1 MRYNFSRKY
10 FDYQNIKKSLL
21 VNGDF
26 FMNNLK
32 FLLKLSGQH
41 KIKLIIAALF
51 SIISTTLSAIP
62 YILVYRI
69 ILELFND
76 KIDYRNIQS
85 LVFKAIFFIILGV
98 AARILSGIF
107 SHISAFNILYKIRID
122 LIEHMSGL
130 NMGFFKKSM
139 TGKLKKIINE
149 DVEKLENFI
158 AHQIPDLSSAFVTPL
173 IFFGIMLYFN
183 WKLSLVLFIPVILGI
198 LAQSGMFK
206 NYTGKVD
213 HFYKL
218 VAKLNSTIMEYINAM
233 NVMKAFN
240 LTAKSFKDYRD
251 NTQEYADYWVELTE
265 LAVPYY
271 SAFLCLVDTGML
283 FIIPIGGIMLL
294 NSRITVPVYILF
306 LLMST
311 IFLNSLKSLFELSQ
325 NLSFLLK
332 GMEKIIEIFDEKEQA
347 SGNIKFPQNFSQ
359 GLKYENITFAYNK
372 AKVINDFTLNI
383 RAGTTTALV
392 GPSGSGKTTIGLLA
406 GRFWDTDE
414 GKITI
419 DGINIKDIS
428 YESLMDN
435 VSFVFQDTFMLHD
448 TIYENIL
455 MGKNYTRDEVEN
467 AAKKA
472 QIHDFIMSLPDKY
485 ETKIGEGGI
494 KLSGG
499 EKQRI
504 SIARAILK
512 NTPIVILDEVT
523 SYSDIENEAKIQ
535 SALKTLLKGK
545 TALIIAH
552 RLYTIKNA
560 DNIVFMNK
568 GKIME
573 QGTHDELL
581 KNRADYWHLW
591 SLYNEEKQEN

>member
-1 MRYNFSRKY
+1 
-10 FDYQNIKKSLL
+10 
-21 VNGDF
+21 
-26 FMNNLK
+26 MNNLK

-41 KIKLIIAALF
+41 KIKLIVSAMF
-51 SIISTTLSAIP
+51 SIISTTLSVIP
-62 YILVYRI
+62 YLLVYSI
-69 ILELFND
+69 ILELFNREISYN
-76 KIDYRNIQS
+76 KIQS
-85 LVFKAIFFIILGV
+85 LVFIAILFIILGV
-98 AARILSGIF
+98 VARILSGIF

-122 LIEHMSGL
+122 LIEHMSKL
-130 NMGFFKKSM
+130 NMGFFKKNM

-158 AHQIPDLSSAFVTPL
+158 AHQIPDLSSAFATPL
-173 IFFGIMLYFN
+173 IFLGIMFYFN
-183 WKLSLVLFIPVILGI
+183 WQLSLVLFIPIILGI

-206 NYTGKVD
+206 NYMGKVD

-251 NTQEYADYWVELTE
+251 NTQEYADYWIELTE

-271 SAFLCLVDTGML
+271 SAFLCLVDTGLL

-294 NSRITVPVYILF
+294 NGKITISVYILF

-311 IFLNSLKSLFELSQ
+311 IFLNSLRTLFELSES
-325 NLSFLLK
+325 LSFLLK
-332 GMEKIIEIFDEKEQA
+332 GMEKIIEIFNEKEQK
-347 SGNIKFPQNFSQ
+347 SGNISFPEHFSES
-359 GLKYENITFAYNK
+359 LKYENVTFAYNK
-372 AKVINDFTLNI
+372 AKVINNFTLTI

-406 GRFWDTDE
+406 GRFWDIDE

-419 DGINIKDIS
+419 DGTDIKDIS

-435 VSFVFQDTFMLHD
+435 ISFVFQDTFMLHD
-448 TIYENIL
+448 TIYENII
-455 MGKNYTRDEVEN
+455 MGKNYTREEVEN

-472 QIHDFIMSLPDKY
+472 QIHDFIMSLPDRY
-485 ETKIGEGGI
+485 ETKIGEGGV

-545 TALIIAH
+545 TGLIIAH

-560 DNIVFMNK
+560 DNIVFMKK
-568 GKIME
+568 GQITE
-573 QGTHDELL
+573 QGTHEELL
-581 KNRADYWHLW
+581 RNRADYWHLW
-591 SLYNEEKQEN
+591 SLYNENDLEKEVTE

>member
-1 MRYNFSRKY
+1 
-10 FDYQNIKKSLL
+10 
-21 VNGDF
+21 
-26 FMNNLK
+26 MNNLK

-41 KIKLIIAALF
+41 KIKLIVSAMF

-62 YILVYRI
+62 YLLVYSI
-69 ILELFND
+69 ILELFNREISYN
-76 KIDYRNIQS
+76 KIQS
-85 LVFKAIFFIILGV
+85 LVFIAILFIILGV
-98 AARILSGIF
+98 VARILSGIF

-122 LIEHMSGL
+122 LIEHMSKL
-130 NMGFFKKSM
+130 NMGFFKKNM

-158 AHQIPDLSSAFVTPL
+158 AHQIPDLSSAFATPL
-173 IFFGIMLYFN
+173 IFLGIMFYFN
-183 WKLSLVLFIPVILGI
+183 WQLSLVLFIPIILGI

-206 NYTGKVD
+206 NYMGKVD

-251 NTQEYADYWVELTE
+251 NTQEYADYWIELTE

-271 SAFLCLVDTGML
+271 SAFLCLVDTGLL

-294 NSRITVPVYILF
+294 NGKITISVYILF

-311 IFLNSLKSLFELSQ
+311 IFLNSLRTLFELSES
-325 NLSFLLK
+325 LSFLLK
-332 GMEKIIEIFDEKEQA
+332 GMEKIIEIFNEKEQK
-347 SGNIKFPQNFSQ
+347 SGDISFPEHFSES
-359 GLKYENITFAYNK
+359 LKYENVTFAYNK
-372 AKVINDFTLNI
+372 AKVINNFTLTI

-406 GRFWDTDE
+406 GRFWDIDE

-419 DGINIKDIS
+419 DGTDIKDIS

-448 TIYENIL
+448 TIYENII
-455 MGKNYTRDEVEN
+455 MGKNYTREEVEN

-472 QIHDFIMSLPDKY
+472 QIHDFIMSLPDRY
-485 ETKIGEGGI
+485 ETKIGEGGV

-560 DNIVFMNK
+560 DNIVFMKK
-568 GKIME
+568 GQITE
-573 QGTHDELL
+573 QGTHEELL
-581 KNRADYWHLW
+581 RNRADYWHLW
-591 SLYNEEKQEN
+591 SLYNENDLEKEVTE

>member
-1 MRYNFSRKY
+1 
-10 FDYQNIKKSLL
+10 
-21 VNGDF
+21 
-26 FMNNLK
+26 MNNLK

-41 KIKLIIAALF
+41 KIKLIISAMF

-62 YILVYRI
+62 YLLVYSI
-69 ILELFND
+69 ILELFNREISYN
-76 KIDYRNIQS
+76 KIQS
-85 LVFKAIFFIILGV
+85 LVFIAILFIILGV
-98 AARILSGIF
+98 VARILSGIF

-122 LIEHMSGL
+122 LIEHMSKL
-130 NMGFFKKSM
+130 NMGFFKKNM

-158 AHQIPDLSSAFVTPL
+158 AHQIPDLSSAFATPL
-173 IFFGIMLYFN
+173 IFLGIMFYFN
-183 WKLSLVLFIPVILGI
+183 WRLSLVLFIPIILGI

-206 NYTGKVD
+206 NYMGKVD

-251 NTQEYADYWVELTE
+251 NTQEYADYWIELTE

-271 SAFLCLVDTGML
+271 SAFLCLVDTGLL

-294 NSRITVPVYILF
+294 NGKITISVYILF

-311 IFLNSLKSLFELSQ
+311 IFLNSLRTLFELSES
-325 NLSFLLK
+325 LSFLLK
-332 GMEKIIEIFDEKEQA
+332 GMEKIIEIFNEKEQE
-347 SGNIKFPQNFSQ
+347 SGNISFPEHFSES
-359 GLKYENITFAYNK
+359 LKYENVTFAYNK
-372 AKVINDFTLNI
+372 AKVINNFTLTI

-406 GRFWDTDE
+406 GRFWDIDE

-419 DGINIKDIS
+419 DGTDIKDIS

-435 VSFVFQDTFMLHD
+435 ISFVFQDTFMLHD
-448 TIYENIL
+448 TIYENII
-455 MGKNYTRDEVEN
+455 MGKNYTREEVEN

-472 QIHDFIMSLPDKY
+472 QIHDFIMSLPDRY
-485 ETKIGEGGI
+485 ETKIGEGGV

-560 DNIVFMNK
+560 DNIVFMKK
-568 GKIME
+568 GQITE
-573 QGTHDELL
+573 QGTHEELL
-581 KNRADYWHLW
+581 RNKGDYWHLW
-591 SLYNEEKQEN
+591 SLYNENDLEKEVTE

>member
-1 MRYNFSRKY
+1 
-10 FDYQNIKKSLL
+10 
-21 VNGDF
+21 
-26 FMNNLK
+26 MNNLK

-41 KIKLIIAALF
+41 KIKLIVSAMF

-62 YILVYRI
+62 YLLVYSI
-69 ILELFND
+69 ILEIFNREISYN
-76 KIDYRNIQS
+76 KIKS
-85 LVFKAIFFIILGV
+85 LVFIAILFIILGV

-122 LIEHMSGL
+122 LIEHMSKL
-130 NMGFFKKSM
+130 NMGFFKKNM

-158 AHQIPDLSSAFVTPL
+158 AHQIPDLSSAFATPL
-173 IFFGIMLYFN
+173 IFLGIMFYFN
-183 WKLSLVLFIPVILGI
+183 WQLSLVLFIPIILGI

-206 NYTGKVD
+206 NYMGKVD

-240 LTAKSFKDYRD
+240 LTAKSFKDYRN
-251 NTQEYADYWVELTE
+251 NTQEYADYWIELTE

-271 SAFLCLVDTGML
+271 SAFLCLLDTGLL

-294 NSRITVPVYILF
+294 NGKITISVYILF

-311 IFLNSLKSLFELSQ
+311 IFLNSLRTLFELSES
-325 NLSFLLK
+325 LSFLLK
-332 GMEKIIEIFDEKEQA
+332 GMEKIIEIFNEKEQK
-347 SGNIKFPQNFSQ
+347 SGDISFPEHFSES
-359 GLKYENITFAYNK
+359 LKYENVTFAYNK
-372 AKVINDFTLNI
+372 AKVINNFTLTI

-406 GRFWDTDE
+406 GRFWDIDE

-419 DGINIKDIS
+419 DGTDIKDIS

-435 VSFVFQDTFMLHD
+435 ISFVFQDTFMLHD
-448 TIYENIL
+448 TIYENII
-455 MGKNYTRDEVEN
+455 MGKNYTREEVEN

-472 QIHDFIMSLPDKY
+472 QIHDFIMSLPDRY

-560 DNIVFMNK
+560 DNIVFMKK
-568 GKIME
+568 GQITE
-573 QGTHDELL
+573 QGMHEELL
-581 KNRADYWHLW
+581 RNRADYWHLW
-591 SLYNEEKQEN
+591 SLYNENDLEKEVTE

>member
-1 MRYNFSRKY
+1 
-10 FDYQNIKKSLL
+10 
-21 VNGDF
+21 
-26 FMNNLK
+26 MNNLK

-41 KIKLIIAALF
+41 KIKLIVSAMF
-51 SIISTTLSAIP
+51 SIISTTLSVIP
-62 YILVYRI
+62 YLLVYSI
-69 ILELFND
+69 ILELFNREISYN
-76 KIDYRNIQS
+76 KIQS
-85 LVFKAIFFIILGV
+85 LVFIAILFIILGV
-98 AARILSGIF
+98 VARILSGIF

-122 LIEHMSGL
+122 LIEHMSKL
-130 NMGFFKKSM
+130 NMGFFKKNM

-158 AHQIPDLSSAFVTPL
+158 AHQIPDLSSAFATPL
-173 IFFGIMLYFN
+173 IFLGIMFYFN
-183 WKLSLVLFIPVILGI
+183 WQLSLVLFIPIILGI

-206 NYTGKVD
+206 NYMGKVD

-251 NTQEYADYWVELTE
+251 NTQEYADYWIELTE

-271 SAFLCLVDTGML
+271 SAFLCLVDTGLL

-294 NSRITVPVYILF
+294 NGKITISVYILF

-311 IFLNSLKSLFELSQ
+311 IFLNSLRTLFELSES
-325 NLSFLLK
+325 LSFLLK
-332 GMEKIIEIFDEKEQA
+332 GMEKIIEIFNEKEQK
-347 SGNIKFPQNFSQ
+347 SGDISFPEHFSES
-359 GLKYENITFAYNK
+359 LKYENVTFAYNK
-372 AKVINDFTLNI
+372 AKVINNFTLTI

-406 GRFWDTDE
+406 GRFWDIEE

-419 DGINIKDIS
+419 DGTDIKDIS

-448 TIYENIL
+448 TIYENII
-455 MGKNYTRDEVEN
+455 MGKNYTREEVEN

-472 QIHDFIMSLPDKY
+472 QIHDFIMSLPDRY

-512 NTPIVILDEVT
+512 NTPIVILNEVT

-560 DNIVFMNK
+560 DNIVFMKK
-568 GKIME
+568 GQITE
-573 QGTHDELL
+573 QGTHEELL
-581 KNRADYWHLW
+581 RNRANYWHLW
-591 SLYNEEKQEN
+591 SLYNENDLEKEVTE

>member
-1 MRYNFSRKY
+1 
-10 FDYQNIKKSLL
+10 
-21 VNGDF
+21 
-26 FMNNLK
+26 MNNLK

-41 KIKLIIAALF
+41 KIKLIVSAMF

-62 YILVYRI
+62 YLLVYSI
-69 ILELFND
+69 ILEIFNREISYN
-76 KIDYRNIQS
+76 KIKS
-85 LVFKAIFFIILGV
+85 LVFIAILFIILGV

-107 SHISAFNILYKIRID
+107 SHISAFNILYKTRID
-122 LIEHMSGL
+122 LIEHMSKL
-130 NMGFFKKSM
+130 NMGFFKKNM

-158 AHQIPDLSSAFVTPL
+158 AHQIPDLSSAFATPL
-173 IFFGIMLYFN
+173 IFLGIMFYFN
-183 WKLSLVLFIPVILGI
+183 WRLSLVLFIPIILGI

-206 NYTGKVD
+206 NYMGKVD

-251 NTQEYADYWVELTE
+251 NTQEYADYWIELTE

-271 SAFLCLVDTGML
+271 SAFLCLVDTGLL

-294 NSRITVPVYILF
+294 NGKITISVYILF

-311 IFLNSLKSLFELSQ
+311 IFLNSLRTLFELSES
-325 NLSFLLK
+325 LSFLLK
-332 GMEKIIEIFDEKEQA
+332 GMEKIIEIFNEKEQK
-347 SGNIKFPQNFSQ
+347 SGNISFPEHFSES
-359 GLKYENITFAYNK
+359 LKYENVTFAYNK
-372 AKVINDFTLNI
+372 AKVINNFTLTI

-406 GRFWDTDE
+406 GRFWDTEE

-419 DGINIKDIS
+419 DGTDIKDIS

-435 VSFVFQDTFMLHD
+435 ISFVFQDTFMLHD
-448 TIYENIL
+448 TIYENII
-455 MGKNYTRDEVEN
+455 MGKNYTREEVEN

-472 QIHDFIMSLPDKY
+472 QIHDFIMSLPDRY
-485 ETKIGEGGI
+485 ETKIGEGGV

-560 DNIVFMNK
+560 DNIVFMKK
-568 GKIME
+568 GQITE
-573 QGTHDELL
+573 QGTHEELL
-581 KNRADYWHLW
+581 RNRADYWHLW
-591 SLYNEEKQEN
+591 SLYNENDLEKEVTE